1 MDALGYVGATAA
13 AVAGGAI
20 NALGGGGTLVT
31 FPALLGLGVPSVA
44 ANMTN
49 TVALSVGHVGGTWAQ
64 RDGLHG
70 QGRRLP
76 RLLAAAAV
84 GGLAGALLLNRTSD
98 ERLRQFIPLLLGSA
112 TLLLALHPTLRR
124 RLGRHAAGEG
134 RPDAV
139 WLVPAVAGAAVYG
152 GYFGA
157 GLGVMLLAVL
167 GLGVHEPLN
176 RANVLKQLLA
186 LAINLVAA
194 VFFVFTG
201 DVRWGLAGLMAAG
214 SLVGGVFGGLLAGRL
229 DPDRFRVVVVA
240 VGAVITVVYALR
252 VW

>member
-1 MDALGYVGATAA
+1 MDALGYVGATVA

-70 QGRRLP
+70 QRHRLT
-76 RLLAAAAV
+76 RLLAAGAV

-98 ERLRQFIPLLLGSA
+98 ERLRQIIPVLLGAA
-112 TLLLALHPTLRR
+112 TLLLALQPTLRR

-134 RPDAV
+134 RLDAV

-201 DVRWGLAGLMAAG
+201 EVWWGLAGLMAVG